1 MSTIN
6 STMAGAMQSP
16 RTQMDQRISAAV
28 QTGAISTTD
37 QAALGTALDAID
49 SSLAAERTGG
59 SKPSGDMK
67 GRIDGLIQ
75 QQVESGALTED
86 QATELQ
92 SFFAQGPEGGAQG
105 KGPGGPGGPG
115 GPPPAPPSGEASEE
129 TDATDSVSDTAST
142 KLEALEAF
150 LERLRASQ
158 SSATGYGAASQTSSA
173 TGLVLDSL
181 A

>member
-1 MSTIN
+1 MMT
-6 STMAGAMQSP
+6 GAMQSP
-16 RTQMDQRISAAV
+16 RAKMDQRISAAV
-28 QTGAISTTD
+28 STGAISSTD

-49 SSLAAERTGG
+49 SSLAAERTSG

-67 GRIDGLIQ
+67 SRIDGLID
-75 QQVESGALTED
+75 QQVESGALTDE
-86 QATELQ
+86 QASELQ
-92 SFFAQGPEGGAQG
+92 SFFAQGPENGTHG
-105 KGPGGPGGPG
+105 GGPGGPG
-115 GPPPAPPSGEASEE
+115 GAGGPPPSPPAAE
-129 TDATDSVSDTAST
+129 DADSDDTSTLSDTAST

-158 SSATGYGAASQTSSA
+158 STATGYGTASQTSTA

>member
-6 STMAGAMQSP
+6 STSASAMHSP
-16 RTQMDQRISAAV
+16 RARMDDRISAAV
-28 QTGAISTTD
+28 SAGTISSTD

-49 SSLAAERTGG
+49 TSLAAERTSGG
-59 SKPSGDMK
+59 KPGGNMK

-75 QQVESGALTED
+75 QQVESGALSDD
-86 QATELQ
+86 QASELQ
-92 SFFAQGPEGGAQG
+92 SFFAQGPEGEGQ
-105 KGPGGPGGPG
+105 GPGGPGGPG
-115 GPPPAPPSGEASEE
+115 GPPPPPPGEPSDADSDSSG
-129 TDATDSVSDTAST
+129 TVSDAAST
-142 KLEALEAF
+142 KLQALEAF

-158 SSATGYGAASQTSSA
+158 SSTTGYGATSQTSSA